1 MRRRTFTAA
10 GVIALA
16 QTAPGLEKPKVKIG
30 IDLFSIR
37 SSAWSPFEY
46 LDYCAKWKADVVHFS
61 EIRFIG
67 TLQPDHLRKVREHA
81 AKHGIELEI
90 GMRSICPSS
99 KSFDASQGT
108 AEQQIERMVAAASA
122 AGSRIVR
129 AFLGTMN
136 DRPGPVPIEAHIEN
150 TIKVLRNVRSRV
162 VDSSVKI
169 AIENHAGD
177 MQARELKMLIEGAG
191 KDFVGACLDS
201 GNPLWVVEDPHLTL
215 ETLAPYV
222 LTSHI
227 RDTVVWR
234 IPEGAAV
241 QWVRMGEGNIGIDRY
256 LRRYLELCPDKAITL
271 EIIVTGARK
280 FAYLDPRFWDG
291 YRNVPAWEF
300 SRFLALVEN
309 GKPREPRPPAPKEQA
324 AQSERDDLEA
334 SVRWVRDFL
343 KI

>member
-1 MRRRTFTAA
+1 MLRRTFVSASAA
-10 GVIALA
+10 ALA
-16 QTAPGLEKPKVKIG
+16 QTLPAPEKKVKIG

-37 SSAWSPFEY
+37 SSPWNPFEF
-46 LDYCAKWKADVVHFS
+46 LDYCAKWKANVVHFS

-67 TLQPDHLRKVREHA
+67 SLEPGHLGKVRNHA
-81 AKHGIELEI
+81 EKHGIELEI

-99 KSFDASQGT
+99 KAFDASQGT
-108 AEQQIERMVAAASA
+108 AEQQIERMVAAAKTV
-122 AGSRIVR
+122 GSKIVR

-136 DRPGPVPIEAHIEN
+136 DRPGPIPIEGHIEN
-150 TIKVLRNVRSRV
+150 TVKVLRNVRTRV
-162 VDSSVKI
+162 IDSGVKI

-177 MQARELKMLIEGAG
+177 MQARELKMLIEAAG

-201 GNPLWVVEDPHLTL
+201 GNPLWVIEDPHLTL

-227 RDTVVWR
+227 RDTAVWK

-241 QWVRMGEGNIGIDRY
+241 QWVRMGEGNVGIDSY
-256 LRRYLELCPDKAITL
+256 LRRYLELCPGKAITL

-280 FAYLDPRFWDG
+280 FAYLDPKFWDG

-300 SRFLALVEN
+300 SRFLSLVEK
-309 GKPREPRPPAPKEQA
+309 GKPRESRAPVPKEQA
-324 AQSERDDLEA
+324 AQMEREDLEA
-334 SVRWVRDFL
+334 SLRWVRDFF
-343 KI
+343 KA